1 MVGTVTDFQNQ
12 EVSQFV
18 RIHAFFIIITNDYE
32 IFVYVLFRKIGWLF
46 FFYVFLI
53 ITSAI
58 MKLKYSRSRSFLL
71 VSIILL
77 RNYDNTDN
85 SGDENENKVP
95 WSLIT
100 IPN

>member
-1 MVGTVTDFQNQ
+1 M
-12 EVSQFV
+12 
-18 RIHAFFIIITNDYE
+18 
-32 IFVYVLFRKIGWLF
+32 YVLFRKIGWLF
-46 FFYVFLI
+46 FYYVFVI
-53 ITSAI
+53 ITSPI

>member
-1 MVGTVTDFQNQ
+1 
-12 EVSQFV
+12 
-18 RIHAFFIIITNDYE
+18 
-32 IFVYVLFRKIGWLF
+32 
-46 FFYVFLI
+46 
-53 ITSAI
+53 